1 MLSIKDLIKRTYSL
15 NEIGH
20 FLFYVGIFFLVS
32 APFIS
37 AIFLLIA
44 LIISFFLSRKNYFF
58 DKWNYPFIVSGTLM
72 LISSLFLIIQN
83 NEFLDAYNPKLSLI
97 GLLNWLPFFICFWAF
112 QIYLEN
118 EESRKK
124 CILFLLSG
132 SVPVIITGLGQ
143 YFFNWHGPF
152 EIFNGLIIWFQRPL
166 NSDMGLT
173 GLFSNQN
180 YASSWLALAFPFSLY
195 FLVSRKRKKADLIF
209 SSIFLFLYVST
220 MVLTFSRNSLLAIAI
235 TLAFFLKINKK
246 SIFIFVFSLTLI
258 TISIFNK
265 ENLFCLISI
274 NKDNLICNTFEK
286 FSFYELREIFFRFD
300 DFKSALRLEIWN
312 EALNYIDEK
321 KLFGWGAASFP
332 HLLTLNKSLLI
343 SQHTHNLPLE
353 IAIGYGIPA
362 SLLINITFYFLILKS
377 LIKTNKFMLK
387 QNKDNNLI
395 DISWSVSCLIFVI
408 THLFDVTYYDS
419 RISILCWVLF
429 AGLKNIIQDSKK
441 SENQNT

>member
-1 MLSIKDLIKRTYSL
+1 
-15 NEIGH
+15 
-20 FLFYVGIFFLVS
+20 
-32 APFIS
+32 
-37 AIFLLIA
+37 
-44 LIISFFLSRKNYFF
+44 
-58 DKWNYPFIVSGTLM
+58 M
-72 LISSLFLIIQN
+72 LISSLFLIIEN

-132 SVPVIITGLGQ
+132 SIPVVITGLGQ

-152 EIFNGLIIWFQRPL
+152 EIFNGLIIWFQKPL

-180 YASSWLALAFPFSLY
+180 YASSWLALTFPFSLY

-286 FSFYELREIFFRFD
+286 FSFYE
-300 DFKSALRLEIWN
+300 
-312 EALNYIDEK
+312 
-321 KLFGWGAASFP
+321 
-332 HLLTLNKSLLI
+332 
-343 SQHTHNLPLE
+343 
-353 IAIGYGIPA
+353 
-362 SLLINITFYFLILKS
+362 
-377 LIKTNKFMLK
+377 
-387 QNKDNNLI
+387 
-395 DISWSVSCLIFVI
+395 WS
-408 THLFDVTYYDS
+408 
-419 RISILCWVLF
+419 
-429 AGLKNIIQDSKK
+429 
-441 SENQNT
+441 